1 MTGPVASALP
11 STTPSLRLARRRCS
25 LGSAVHG
32 AGGTLGGM
40 RTLILD
46 PSSAGLDELLERRSR
61 SGLDRLDEVW
71 EGVLHMMPTPSGAHM
86 DVQQQLAVLLDAP
99 ARAAGLFPRI
109 GGVNIGDAEDYRVP
123 DGVLQRE
130 RRSGVWHPTAALVV
144 EILSPGDQT
153 LDKLPFYAA
162 HHVDELLIVDPQQRS
177 VDWLALKAGEYGAA
191 QRSGLIDVGVA
202 ELVDRIDWPPLEDA

>member
-1 MTGPVASALP
+1 
-11 STTPSLRLARRRCS
+11 LARAAQPTTSETNLRRHCVLRKPAPFKLS
-25 LGSAVHG
+25 V
-32 AGGTLGGM
+32 M
-40 RTLILD
+40 RTLLSD
-46 PSSAGLDELLERRSR
+46 PPPAEVQEALERRRR
-61 SGLDRLDEVW
+61 SGADRHDEVW

-144 EILSPGDQT
+144 EILSPGDET

-177 VDWLALKAGEYGAA
+177 VDWLALKAGEYRAV
-191 QRSGLIDVGVA
+191 QRSGLIDVGMA
-202 ELVDRIDWPPLEDA
+202 ELVDRIDWPPLEDT